1 MGGHLPQRRHRLLAR
16 LPDGLDTEVGER
28 GYQLS
33 GGERQRVALARALL
47 APGDVL
53 VLDEATSA
61 LDAETAERVNEAL
74 LHRRSPSS
82 LVIIAHRIPR
92 LRPYDRVVVMD
103 RGYMVQYGTHA
114 DLAYSDGPY
123 RYLLARAGRK
133 RSRPRGDRDNAV
145 PVTRTP

>member
-123 RYLLARAGRK
+123 RYLLALS
-133 RSRPRGDRDNAV
+133 RSEEVAPSR
-145 PVTRTP
+145 